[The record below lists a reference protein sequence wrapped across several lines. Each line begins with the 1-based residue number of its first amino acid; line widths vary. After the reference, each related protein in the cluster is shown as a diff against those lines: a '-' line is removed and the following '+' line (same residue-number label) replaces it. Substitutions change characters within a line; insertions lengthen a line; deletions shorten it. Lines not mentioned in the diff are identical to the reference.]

1 MNYVTHPLIR
11 QESIEERR
19 YQLSVMLRALDANT
33 MVVLPTGLGKT
44 AVALLVAASRLY
56 SHQGKVLMLAPT
68 KPLVEQ
74 HLRFF
79 KQFLLF
85 QEGSEPQESDFVM
98 FTGDTPPDERAAAWE
113 ACRICFAT
121 PQVVKNDC
129 LAGRYS
135 LADVVLLV
143 VDECHRAVGNYAYV
157 FIAQHYCTTA
167 RNPLLLAMTASPG
180 GDQAKVQEVCNNLY
194 IEAVETRV
202 ETDEDV
208 RPYIHEREVQYIDV
222 YLPEELQA
230 ALLALRRLVESRL
243 ARLAKLNF
251 HVPKP
256 DKLSIKALNRL
267 NAQIQQ
273 RIRSRDP
280 SGFTAASLHAE
291 CMKLRH
297 AISLT
302 ETQGSEALKLYLD
315 RLSAEGASSTG
326 SKASRRLVNDPIY
339 QNLVEEAGRW
349 GGELHPK
356 ASIVC
361 ELVQAQLAAHPES
374 RIIVFATYRDTVQT
388 LVDALSGCGIAC
400 ERFVGQASRDTE
412 RGLTQ
417 KEQIEI
423 LSRFRE
429 GEFRCLIAT
438 SVGEEGLDVPST
450 DMVIF
455 YEAVPSEI
463 RSIQRKGRTGRS
475 GSGTIV
481 VLVTKGTSD
490 ETFRYVSQT
499 RERAMVQGIRN
510 MSAAPAPVP
519 APSTP
524 TTTRQVNIQE
534 FDSAM
539 SPATRN
545 TRAPRPDVNMG
556 PDFDPPGPA
565 ITVDDRET
573 SSRVA
578 VRLHELGAS
587 ITLQRLEF
595 GDYAI
600 GDRILVERKTVRD
613 FMDTL
618 VERDL
623 FGQIRAMADVVP
635 RPVLIIEGEED
646 LYEVRNIHPNAVR
659 GTLAAITV
667 GMSVT
672 LLRTRDADDTA
683 EMLYVLAQRE
693 GGERGERKVH
703 PKKTYRSIRE
713 EQEYVLAAFPNIGL
727 RSARLLLE
735 HFGSLK
741 AIIDADPEELA
752 SVHGI
757 GEKTA
762 QGIWD
767 LARRPYR

>member
-1 MNYVTHPLIR
+1 MTYISHPLIR
-11 QESIEERR
+11 PESIEERQ
-19 YQLSVMLRALDANT
+19 YQLSIVLRALDANT

-56 SHQGKVLMLAPT
+56 SHPGRVLMLAPT

-79 KQFLLF
+79 RQFLLSRD
-85 QEGSEPQESDFVM
+85 GSEPQESDFAM
-98 FTGDTPPDERAAAWE
+98 FTGDTPPDERARAWE

-121 PQVVKNDC
+121 PQVIKNDC

-157 FIAQHYCTTA
+157 FLAQHYCTTA
-167 RNPLLLAMTASPG
+167 NEPLLLAMTASPG
-180 GDQAKVQEVCNNLY
+180 GDQAKVQDVCNNLH
-194 IEAVETRV
+194 IEAIETRV
-202 ETDEDV
+202 ETDRDV
-208 RPYIHEREVQYIDV
+208 LPYIHERDIQYIDV

-230 ALLALRRLVESRL
+230 ALLALRGLVESRL
-243 ARLAKLNF
+243 TRLASLNF
-251 HVPKP
+251 QVPKP
-256 DKLSIKALNRL
+256 DKLSMKALNGL

-273 RIRSRDP
+273 RIRTRDP
-280 SGFTAASLHAE
+280 SAFIAASLHAE

-297 AISLT
+297 AITLV
-302 ETQGSEALKLYLD
+302 ETQGSEALKLYLA
-315 RLSAEGASSTG
+315 RLGAEGASSTG
-326 SKASRRLVNDPIY
+326 SKASKRLVGDPVY
-339 QNLVEEAGRW
+339 QHLVEVS
-349 GGELHPK
+349 GGWKEELHPK
-356 ASIVC
+356 VAIVL
-361 ELVQAQLAAHPES
+361 ELVRAQLAAHPES

-388 LVDALSGCGIAC
+388 LVGALSASGIAC
-400 ERFVGQASRDTE
+400 ERFVGQASRDAE

-417 KEQIEI
+417 KEQIAS
-423 LSRFRE
+423 LARFRE
-429 GEFRCLIAT
+429 GEFRCLVAT

-490 ETFRYVSQT
+490 EAFRYVSQT
-499 RERAMVQGIRN
+499 RERAMVTGIKS
-510 MSAAPAPVP
+510 MSTAPEFALPPPIPAA
-519 APSTP
+519 TK
-524 TTTRQVNIQE
+524 QI
-534 FDSAM
+534 
-539 SPATRN
+539 
-545 TRAPRPDVNMG
+545 
-556 PDFDPPGPA
+556 DFLAFAPPGPA

-573 SSRVA
+573 SSRV
-578 VRLHELGAS
+578 VERLHELGAS
-587 ITLQRLEF
+587 IALQRLEF

-600 GDRILVERKTVRD
+600 GDRILVERKTSHD
-613 FMDTL
+613 FMSTL

-623 FGQIRAMADVVP
+623 FGQIRAMADAVP

-667 GMSVT
+667 DMGVT
-672 LLRTRDADDTA
+672 LIRTRDADDTA

-693 GGERGERKVH
+693 GSERGERKVH
-703 PKKTYRSIRE
+703 PKKSYRSVRE
-713 EQEYVLAAFPNIGL
+713 EQEYALAAFPNIGL

-741 AIIDADPEELA
+741 AIIDADVEDLA

-762 QGIWD
+762 RSIWD

>member
-1 MNYVTHPLIR
+1 MNHISHPLIR
-11 QESIEERR
+11 PQSIEERR
-19 YQLSVMLRALDANT
+19 YQFTIALRALDANT

-44 AVALLVAASRLY
+44 AVALIVAASRLY
-56 SHQGKVLMLAPT
+56 SHPGKVLMLAPT

-79 KQFLLF
+79 KQFLLSR
-85 QEGSEPQESDFVM
+85 EGSEPEESDFVM
-98 FTGDTPPDERAAAWE
+98 FTGDTPPEERTRAWE
-113 ACRICFAT
+113 ACRVCFAT
-121 PQVVKNDC
+121 PQVIKNDC

-157 FIAQHYCTTA
+157 FLAQHYCTTA
-167 RNPLLLAMTASPG
+167 EKPLLLAMTASPG
-180 GDQAKVQEVCNNLY
+180 GDQVKVQEVCDNLR

-208 RPYIHEREVQYIDV
+208 RPYIHERDIQYVDV

-230 ALLALRRLVESRL
+230 ALVVLRGLVESRL

-251 HVPKP
+251 RVPAP
-256 DKLSIKALNRL
+256 DKLSMKALNAL

-273 RIRSRDP
+273 RIRTRDP
-280 SGFTAASLHAE
+280 SAFIAASLHAE

-297 AISLT
+297 AISLV
-302 ETQGSEALKLYLD
+302 ETQGSVALKLYLA
-315 RLSAEGASSTG
+315 RLGAEGASSAG
-326 SKASRRLVNDPIY
+326 SKASKRLIGDPAY
-339 QNLVEEAGRW
+339 QSLVEAAAGW
-349 GGELHPK
+349 TEELHPK
-356 ASIVC
+356 VSIVR
-361 ELVQAQLAAHPES
+361 ELVRAQLAAHPES

-388 LVDALSGCGIAC
+388 LVDTLTAGGIAC
-400 ERFVGQASRDTE
+400 ERFVGQASRDAE
-412 RGLTQ
+412 RGLSQ
-417 KEQIEI
+417 KEQIAS
-423 LSRFRE
+423 LARFRE
-429 GEFRCLIAT
+429 GEFRCLVAT

-499 RERAMVQGIRN
+499 RERAMVTGIRG
-510 MSAAPAPVP
+510 MSTAPALAPPVP
-519 APSTP
+519 AA
-524 TTTRQVNIQE
+524 TRQ
-534 FDSAM
+534 
-539 SPATRN
+539 T
-545 TRAPRPDVNMG
+545 
-556 PDFDPPGPA
+556 DFLAFSPPGPA

-578 VRLHELGAS
+578 ERLHELGAS
-587 ITLQRLEF
+587 ITLERLEF

-600 GDRILVERKTVRD
+600 GDRILVERKTVQD
-613 FMDTL
+613 FMNTL

-623 FGQIRAMADVVP
+623 FGQIKAMAGAVP

-659 GTLAAITV
+659 GMLAAITV
-667 GMSVT
+667 DMGVT
-672 LLRTRDADDTA
+672 LMRTRDADDTA
-683 EMLYVLAQRE
+683 EMLYILAQRE
-693 GGERGERKVH
+693 GSERGEHKVH
-703 PKKTYRSIRE
+703 PKKSYRSVRE
-713 EQEYVLAAFPNIGL
+713 EQEYALAAFPSIGM

-741 AIIDADPEELA
+741 AIIDAEEKELA

-762 QGIWD
+762 RAIWD

>member
-1 MNYVTHPLIR
+1 MNYVSHPLIR
-11 QESIEERR
+11 PRSIEERR
-19 YQLSVMLRALDANT
+19 YQLSIALRALDANT

-44 AVALLVAASRLY
+44 AVALIVAASRLY
-56 SHQGKVLMLAPT
+56 SHPGRVLMLAPT

-79 KQFLLF
+79 RQFLLSRD
-85 QEGSEPQESDFVM
+85 GSEPQESDFAM
-98 FTGDTPPDERAAAWE
+98 FTGDTPPEERTRAWE
-113 ACRICFAT
+113 ACRVCFAT
-121 PQVVKNDC
+121 PQVIKNDC
-129 LAGRYS
+129 LAGRYG

-157 FIAQHYCTTA
+157 FLAGHYCAAA
-167 RNPLLLAMTASPG
+167 REPLLLAMTASPG
-180 GDQAKVQEVCNNLY
+180 GDQAKVQEVCNNLH

-208 RPYIHEREVQYIDV
+208 HPYIHERDIQYVDV

-230 ALLALRRLVESRL
+230 ALVVLRGLVESRL

-251 HVPKP
+251 RVPKP
-256 DKLSIKALNRL
+256 DKLSMKALNAL

-280 SGFTAASLHAE
+280 SAFIAASLHAE

-297 AISLT
+297 AISLV
-302 ETQGSEALKLYLD
+302 ETQGSEALKLYLA
-315 RLSAEGASSTG
+315 RLGAEGASSAG
-326 SKASRRLVNDPIY
+326 SKASKRLVADPAY
-339 QNLVEEAGRW
+339 QSLVEAAAGW
-349 GGELHPK
+349 KEELHPK
-356 ASIVC
+356 TSIVR
-361 ELVQAQLAAHPES
+361 ELVRAQLAAHPDS

-388 LVDALSGCGIAC
+388 LVDALTAGGIAC
-400 ERFVGQASRDTE
+400 ERFVGQASRDAE
-412 RGLTQ
+412 RGLSQ
-417 KEQIEI
+417 KEQIAS
-423 LSRFRE
+423 LARFRE
-429 GEFRCLIAT
+429 GEFRCLVAT

-499 RERAMVQGIRN
+499 RERAMVTGIRS
-510 MSAAPAPVP
+510 MSTAPASAPTPSVP
-519 APSTP
+519 AAA
-524 TTTRQVNIQE
+524 RQTD
-534 FDSAM
+534 FLAFA
-539 SPATRN
+539 PA
-545 TRAPRPDVNMG
+545 
-556 PDFDPPGPA
+556 GPA

-578 VRLHELGAS
+578 GRLHELGAS
-587 ITLQRLEF
+587 ITLERLEF

-600 GDRILVERKTVRD
+600 GDRILVERKTVQD
-613 FMDTL
+613 FMNTL

-623 FGQIRAMADVVP
+623 FGQIRAMADAVP
-635 RPVLIIEGEED
+635 RPVLIIEGEDD
-646 LYEVRNIHPNAVR
+646 LYAVRNIHPNAVR

-667 GMSVT
+667 DMGVALM
-672 LLRTRDADDTA
+672 RTRDADDTA
-683 EMLYVLAQRE
+683 EVLYVLAQRE
-693 GGERGERKVH
+693 GSERGERKVH
-703 PKKTYRSIRE
+703 PKKSYRSVRE
-713 EQEYVLAAFPNIGL
+713 EQEYALAAFPNIGL
-727 RSARLLLE
+727 KSARLLLE

-741 AIIDADPEELA
+741 AIIDAEPEELA

-762 QGIWD
+762 RAIWD

>member
-1 MNYVTHPLIR
+1 MNYISHPLIR
-11 QESIEERR
+11 EECIEERR
-19 YQLSVMLRALDANT
+19 YQLSIALKALDMNT

-56 SHQGKVLMLAPT
+56 SYPGRILMLAPT
-68 KPLVEQ
+68 KPLAEQ

-79 KQFLLF
+79 RQSILS
-85 QEGSEPQESDFVM
+85 QEGSEPKESDFAI
-98 FTGDTPPDERAAAWE
+98 FTGDVSPDRRAAIWE

-121 PQVVKNDC
+121 PQVIKNDC

-135 LADVVLLV
+135 LDDVVLLI

-157 FIAQHYCTTA
+157 FIAQHYCATA
-167 RNPLLLAMTASPG
+167 SNPLLLGMTASPG
-180 GDQAKVQEVCNNLY
+180 SDQAKVQEVCNNLN
-194 IEAVETRV
+194 IEAVETRI

-208 RPYIHEREVQYIDV
+208 RPYIHKREIRYVDV
-222 YLPEELQA
+222 HLPEELQA
-230 ALLALRRLVESRL
+230 VLIDLRKLVESRL
-243 ARLAKLNF
+243 ARLVKLNF
-251 HVPKP
+251 KVPRP
-256 DKLSIKALNRL
+256 NNLSIKALNHL

-273 RIRSRDP
+273 RIRTRD
-280 SGFTAASLHAE
+280 SSAFIAASLHAE

-302 ETQGSEALKLYLD
+302 ETQGSKALKLYLD
-315 RLSAEGASSTG
+315 RLNTEGMSSTG
-326 SKASRRLVNDPIY
+326 SKASKRLVSDPIY
-339 QNLVEEAGRW
+339 RGILDKTNHWDE
-349 GGELHPK
+349 ELHPK
-356 ASIVC
+356 VAITC
-361 ELVQAQLAAHPES
+361 ELVQAQLAAS
-374 RIIVFATYRDTVQT
+374 DDIRIIVFATYRDTVQT
-388 LVDALSGCGIAC
+388 LVDTLSARDIAC

-423 LSRFRE
+423 LDQFRR
-429 GEFRCLIAT
+429 GEIRCLIAT

-450 DMVIF
+450 DLVIF

-475 GSGTIV
+475 DSGTIV

-499 RERAMVQGIRN
+499 RERAMLQGIKN
-510 MSAAPAPVP
+510 MGKDTPSP
-519 APSTP
+519 APSASRQADFMEFNP
-524 TTTRQVNIQE
+524 VKSTTAKN
-534 FDSAM
+534 
-539 SPATRN
+539 SPVLQPDTGSIDI
-545 TRAPRPDVNMG
+545 PR
-556 PDFDPPGPA
+556 PA

-573 SSRVA
+573 SSRVT

-587 ITLQRLEF
+587 IALQRLEF

-600 GDRILVERKTVRD
+600 GDRILVERKTVQD

-618 VERDL
+618 IERDL

-635 RPVLIIEGEED
+635 RPILILEGEED
-646 LYEVRNIHPNAVR
+646 LYKVRNINPNAVR

-667 GMSVT
+667 DMNVT
-672 LLRTRDADDTA
+672 LFHTKDADDTA
-683 EMLYVLAQRE
+683 ELLYVLARRE
-693 GGERGERKVH
+693 SGERGERKVH
-703 PKKTYRSIRE
+703 PRKSYRSARE

-741 AIIDADPEELA
+741 AIIDAEPEELA
-752 SVHGI
+752 SVRGI

-762 QGIWD
+762 KSIWD
-767 LARRPYR
+767 LVHKPYR

>member
-1 MNYVTHPLIR
+1 MNYVSHPLIR
-11 QESIEERR
+11 PQSIEERR
-19 YQLSVMLRALDANT
+19 YQLSIALRALDANT

-44 AVALLVAASRLY
+44 AVALIVAASRLH
-56 SHQGKVLMLAPT
+56 SHPGRVLVLAPT

-79 KQFLLF
+79 KQFLLSRD
-85 QEGSEPQESDFVM
+85 GSTPEESDFVM
-98 FTGDTPPDERAAAWE
+98 FTGDTPPEERTRAWE
-113 ACRICFAT
+113 ACRVCFAT
-121 PQVVKNDC
+121 PQVIKNDC

-157 FIAQHYCTTA
+157 FLAGHYCTTA
-167 RNPLLLAMTASPG
+167 EKPLLLAMTASPG
-180 GDQAKVQEVCNNLY
+180 GDPAKVQEVCDNLR

-208 RPYIHEREVQYIDV
+208 RPYIHERDIQYVDV

-230 ALLALRRLVESRL
+230 ALVVLRGLVESRL

-251 HVPKP
+251 RVPKP
-256 DKLSIKALNRL
+256 DKLSMKALNAL

-273 RIRSRDP
+273 RIRTRDP
-280 SGFTAASLHAE
+280 SAFIAASLHAE

-297 AISLT
+297 AISLV
-302 ETQGSEALKLYLD
+302 ETQGSEALKLYLA
-315 RLSAEGASSTG
+315 RLGAEGASSAG
-326 SKASRRLVNDPIY
+326 SKASKRLVADPAY
-339 QNLVEEAGRW
+339 RSLVEAAAGW
-349 GGELHPK
+349 KEELHPK
-356 ASIVC
+356 VAIVR

-388 LVDALSGCGIAC
+388 LVDALTAAGIAC
-400 ERFVGQASRDTE
+400 ERFVGQASRDAV
-412 RGLTQ
+412 RGLSQ
-417 KEQIEI
+417 KEQIAS
-423 LSRFRE
+423 LARFRE

-475 GSGTIV
+475 GSGSIV

-499 RERAMVQGIRN
+499 RERAMVTGIRS
-510 MSAAPAPVP
+510 MSTAPAPAP
-519 APSTP
+519 APSVP
-524 TTTRQVNIQE
+524 AATRQAD
-534 FDSAM
+534 FLSFA
-539 SPATRN
+539 PA
-545 TRAPRPDVNMG
+545 G
-556 PDFDPPGPA
+556 PP

-578 VRLHELGAS
+578 GRLHELGAS
-587 ITLQRLEF
+587 ITLERLEF

-600 GDRILVERKTVRD
+600 GDRILVERKTVQD
-613 FMDTL
+613 FMNTL

-623 FGQIRAMADVVP
+623 FGQIRAMADAVP
-635 RPVLIIEGEED
+635 RPVLIIEGEDD
-646 LYEVRNIHPNAVR
+646 LYGVRNIHPNAVR
-659 GTLAAITV
+659 GTLAAIAV
-667 GMSVT
+667 DMGVA
-672 LLRTRDADDTA
+672 LIRTRDADDTA
-683 EMLYVLAQRE
+683 ETLYVLAQRE
-693 GGERGERKVH
+693 GSERGERKVH
-703 PKKTYRSIRE
+703 PKKSYRSIRE
-713 EQEYVLAAFPNIGL
+713 EQEYALAAFPNVGL
-727 RSARLLLE
+727 KSARLLLE

-741 AIIDADPEELA
+741 AIVDAEPEELA
-752 SVHGI
+752 AVHGI

-762 QGIWD
+762 RAIWD
-767 LARRPYR
+767 LARRSYR

>member
-1 MNYVTHPLIR
+1 MNYVSHPLIR
-11 QESIEERR
+11 QGSIEKRR
-19 YQLSVMLRALDANT
+19 YQLNIALRALDANT

-56 SHQGKVLMLAPT
+56 SHPGKVLMLAPT

-79 KQFLLF
+79 KQFILF
-85 QEGSEPQESDFVM
+85 QEESEPQESDFAI
-98 FTGDTPPDERAAAWE
+98 FTGNTPPARRTAAWE

-121 PQVVKNDC
+121 PQVIKNDC

-135 LADVVLLV
+135 LDDVVLLV

-157 FIAQHYCTTA
+157 FLARHYCTSA
-167 RNPLLLAMTASPG
+167 SNPLLLAMTASPG
-180 GDQAKVQEVCNNLY
+180 GDQEKVQEVCNNLH
-194 IEAVETRV
+194 IEAIEARV

-222 YLPEELQA
+222 YLPEGLQA
-230 ALLALRRLVESRL
+230 ALLTLRGLVGSRL
-243 ARLAKLNF
+243 TELMKLNF
-251 HVPKP
+251 QVPKP
-256 DKLSIKALNRL
+256 EKLSIKSLNRL

-273 RIRSRDP
+273 RIQERDP
-280 SGFTAASLHAE
+280 SAFVAASLHAE

-315 RLSAEGASSTG
+315 RLNAEGASSSG
-326 SKASRRLVNDPIY
+326 SKASKRLVSDPVY
-339 QNLVEEAGRW
+339 QNLVKETRHWDE
-349 GGELHPK
+349 ELHPK
-356 ASIVC
+356 VAITC
-361 ELVQAQLAAHPES
+361 ELVRTQLAAHPDI

-388 LVDALSGCGIAC
+388 LVNALSASGITC

-423 LSRFRE
+423 LDRFRE
-429 GEFRCLIAT
+429 GGLRCLVAT
-438 SVGEEGLDVPST
+438 SVGEEGLDIPST

-499 RERAMVQGIRN
+499 RERAMVQGIKN
-510 MSAAPAPVP
+510 MGAAASSAPTPPAPA
-519 APSTP
+519 A
-524 TTTRQVNIQE
+524 TRQVNFLE
-534 FDSAM
+534 FDPVA
-539 SPATRN
+539 PQGTRG
-545 TRAPRPDVNMG
+545 TTHVPLPDMD
-556 PDFDPPGPA
+556 PDLPPPA
-565 ITVDDRET
+565 IVVDDRET
-573 SSRVA
+573 SSRVV
-578 VRLHELGAS
+578 VRLHELEAS
-587 ITLQRLEF
+587 ITLQRLEL

-600 GDRILVERKTVRD
+600 GDRILVERKTVQD

-623 FGQIRAMADVVP
+623 FGQIRSMADAVP
-635 RPVLIIEGEED
+635 RPILVIEGEED
-646 LYEVRNIHPNAVR
+646 LYKVRNIHPNAVR

-667 GMSVT
+667 DMGVT
-672 LLRTRDADDTA
+672 LLRTQNADDTA
-683 EMLYVLAQRE
+683 ELLYVLARRE
-693 GGERGERKVH
+693 AGERGERKMH
-703 PKKTYRSIRE
+703 PKKSYRSSRE

-752 SVHGI
+752 SVRGI
-757 GEKTA
+757 GEKIA
-762 QGIWD
+762 QDIWD

>member
-1 MNYVTHPLIR
+1 MNYVSHPLIR
-11 QESIEERR
+11 PQSIEERR
-19 YQLSVMLRALDANT
+19 YQLSIALRALDANT

-44 AVALLVAASRLY
+44 AVALIVAASRLH
-56 SHQGKVLMLAPT
+56 SHPGRVLVLAPT

-79 KQFLLF
+79 KQFLLIRD
-85 QEGSEPQESDFVM
+85 GSEPEESDFAM
-98 FTGDTPPDERAAAWE
+98 FTGDTPPEERTRAWK
-113 ACRICFAT
+113 ACRVCFAT
-121 PQVVKNDC
+121 PQVIKNDC

-157 FIAQHYCTTA
+157 FLAQHYCTTTSK
-167 RNPLLLAMTASPG
+167 PLLLAMTASPG
-180 GDQAKVQEVCNNLY
+180 GDPVKVQEVCNNLH

-208 RPYIHEREVQYIDV
+208 RPYIHEREIQYVDV

-230 ALLALRRLVESRL
+230 ALVVLRGLVESRL

-251 HVPKP
+251 RVPKP
-256 DKLSIKALNRL
+256 DKLSMKALNAL

-273 RIRSRDP
+273 RIRTRDP
-280 SGFTAASLHAE
+280 SAFVAASLHAE

-297 AISLT
+297 AISLV
-302 ETQGSEALKLYLD
+302 ETQGSEALKLYLA
-315 RLSAEGASSTG
+315 RLGAEGASSAG
-326 SKASRRLVNDPIY
+326 SKASKRLVADPAY
-339 QNLVEEAGRW
+339 KSLVEASAGW
-349 GGELHPK
+349 KEELHPK
-356 ASIVC
+356 VGIVR
-361 ELVQAQLAAHPES
+361 ELVRAQLAAHPES

-388 LVDALSGCGIAC
+388 LVDALSAAGIAC
-400 ERFVGQASRDTE
+400 ERFVGQASRDAE
-412 RGLTQ
+412 RGLSQ
-417 KEQIEI
+417 KEQIAS
-423 LSRFRE
+423 LARFRE

-499 RERAMVQGIRN
+499 RERAMVTGIKE
-510 MSAAPAPVP
+510 MSNAPPPAPAP
-519 APSTP
+519 AIPSA
-524 TTTRQVNIQE
+524 TRQTD
-534 FDSAM
+534 FLAFA
-539 SPATRN
+539 PA
-545 TRAPRPDVNMG
+545 
-556 PDFDPPGPA
+556 GPA

-578 VRLHELGAS
+578 ERLHELGAS
-587 ITLQRLEF
+587 ITLERLEF

-600 GDRILVERKTVRD
+600 GDRILVERKTVQD
-613 FMDTL
+613 FMNTL

-623 FGQIRAMADVVP
+623 FGQIRAMADAVP
-635 RPVLIIEGEED
+635 RPVLIIEGEDD
-646 LYEVRNIHPNAVR
+646 LYSVRNIHPNAIR

-667 GMSVT
+667 DMGVA
-672 LLRTRDADDTA
+672 LIRTRDADDTA
-683 EMLYVLAQRE
+683 ETLYVLAQRE
-693 GGERGERKVH
+693 GSERGERKVH
-703 PKKTYRSIRE
+703 PKKSYRSVRE
-713 EQEYVLAAFPNIGL
+713 EQEYALAAFPNVGMK
-727 RSARLLLE
+727 SARLLLE

-741 AIIDADPEELA
+741 AIVDAEPEELS

-762 QGIWD
+762 RAIWD

>member
-1 MNYVTHPLIR
+1 MTYVSHPLIR
-11 QESIEERR
+11 PESIEERR
-19 YQLSVMLRALDANT
+19 YQLSITLRALDANT

-56 SHQGKVLMLAPT
+56 SHPGRVLMLAPT

-79 KQFLLF
+79 RQFMLSRN
-85 QEGSEPQESDFVM
+85 GSEPQESDFAM
-98 FTGDTPPDERAAAWE
+98 FTGETPPEERARAWE

-121 PQVVKNDC
+121 PQVIKNDC

-157 FIAQHYCTTA
+157 FLAQHYCTTA
-167 RNPLLLAMTASPG
+167 NEPLLLAMTASPG
-180 GDQAKVQEVCNNLY
+180 GDQAKVQDVCNNLH
-194 IEAVETRV
+194 IEAIETRV

-208 RPYIHEREVQYIDV
+208 LPYIHERDIQYVDV

-230 ALLALRRLVESRL
+230 ALLALRGLVESRL
-243 ARLAKLNF
+243 TRLASLNF
-251 HVPKP
+251 RVPKP
-256 DKLSIKALNRL
+256 DKLSMKALNGL

-273 RIRSRDP
+273 RIRTRDP
-280 SGFTAASLHAE
+280 SAFIAASLHAE

-297 AISLT
+297 AITLA
-302 ETQGSEALKLYLD
+302 ETQGSEALKLYLA
-315 RLSAEGASSTG
+315 RLGAEGASSTG
-326 SKASRRLVNDPIY
+326 SKASKRLVGDPVY
-339 QNLVEEAGRW
+339 QHLVEVS
-349 GGELHPK
+349 GGWKEELHPK

-361 ELVQAQLAAHPES
+361 ELVRAQLAAHPES

-388 LVDALSGCGIAC
+388 LVDVLSGSGIAC
-400 ERFVGQASRDTE
+400 ERFVGQASRDAE

-417 KEQIEI
+417 KEQIAS
-423 LSRFRE
+423 LARFRE
-429 GEFRCLIAT
+429 GEFRCLVAT

-490 ETFRYVSQT
+490 EAFRYVSQT
-499 RERAMVQGIRN
+499 RERAMVTRIKS
-510 MSAAPAPVP
+510 MSTAPEVVPPPPIPAA
-519 APSTP
+519 TK
-524 TTTRQVNIQE
+524 Q
-534 FDSAM
+534 M
-539 SPATRN
+539 
-545 TRAPRPDVNMG
+545 
-556 PDFDPPGPA
+556 DFLAFAPPGPA

-573 SSRVA
+573 SSRV
-578 VRLHELGAS
+578 VERLHELGAS
-587 ITLQRLEF
+587 IALERLEF

-600 GDRILVERKTVRD
+600 GDRILVERKTSWD
-613 FMDTL
+613 FMSTL

-623 FGQIRAMADVVP
+623 FGQIRAMADAVP

-646 LYEVRNIHPNAVR
+646 IYEVRNIHPNAVR

-667 GMSVT
+667 DMGVT
-672 LLRTRDADDTA
+672 LIRTRDADDTA

-693 GGERGERKVH
+693 GSERGERKVH
-703 PKKTYRSIRE
+703 PKKSYRSVRE
-713 EQEYVLAAFPNIGL
+713 EQEYALAAFPNIGL

-741 AIIDADPEELA
+741 AIIDAEVEELA

-762 QGIWD
+762 RSIWD

>member
-1 MNYVTHPLIR
+1 MNYISHPLIR
-11 QESIEERR
+11 PESIEERR
-19 YQLSVMLRALDANT
+19 YQLSIALRALDANT

-44 AVALLVAASRLY
+44 AVALIVAASRLH
-56 SHQGKVLMLAPT
+56 SHPGRVLVLAPT

-85 QEGSEPQESDFVM
+85 RNGSEPDESDFAM
-98 FTGDTPPDERAAAWE
+98 FTGDTPPEERARAWE
-113 ACRICFAT
+113 ACRVCFAT
-121 PQVVKNDC
+121 PQVIKNDC

-157 FIAQHYCTTA
+157 FLAGHYCTA
-167 RNPLLLAMTASPG
+167 AKDPLLLAMTASPG
-180 GDQAKVQEVCNNLY
+180 GDPAKVQEVCDNLH

-208 RPYIHEREVQYIDV
+208 LPYIHERDIQYVDV

-230 ALLALRRLVESRL
+230 ALVVLRGLVESRL

-251 HVPKP
+251 RVPKP
-256 DKLSIKALNRL
+256 DKLSMKALNAL

-273 RIRSRDP
+273 RIRTRDP
-280 SGFTAASLHAE
+280 SAFIAASLHAE

-297 AISLT
+297 AISLV
-302 ETQGSEALKLYLD
+302 ETQGSEALKLYLA
-315 RLSAEGASSTG
+315 RLGAEGASSAG
-326 SKASRRLVNDPIY
+326 SKASKRLVADPAYIS
-339 QNLVEEAGRW
+339 LVEAASGWTE
-349 GGELHPK
+349 ELHPK
-356 ASIVC
+356 ASIVR
-361 ELVQAQLAAHPES
+361 ELVRAQLAAHPES

-388 LVDALSGCGIAC
+388 LVDTLTAAGIAC
-400 ERFVGQASRDTE
+400 ERFVGQASRDAE
-412 RGLTQ
+412 RGLSQ
-417 KEQIEI
+417 KEQIAS
-423 LSRFRE
+423 LARFRE
-429 GEFRCLIAT
+429 GEFRCLVAT

-490 ETFRYVSQT
+490 ETFRYVSQN
-499 RERAMVQGIRN
+499 RERAMVTGIRS
-510 MSAAPAPVP
+510 MSTTPAPPPALAVPPATGQTDFLAFAPA
-519 APSTP
+519 
-524 TTTRQVNIQE
+524 
-534 FDSAM
+534 
-539 SPATRN
+539 
-545 TRAPRPDVNMG
+545 
-556 PDFDPPGPA
+556 GPA

-578 VRLHELGAS
+578 GRLHELGAS
-587 ITLQRLEF
+587 ITLERLEF

-600 GDRILVERKTVRD
+600 GDRILVERKTVQD
-613 FMDTL
+613 FMNTL

-623 FGQIRAMADVVP
+623 FGQIRAMADAVP
-635 RPVLIIEGEED
+635 RPVLIIEGEDD
-646 LYEVRNIHPNAVR
+646 LYAVRNIHPNAIR

-667 GMSVT
+667 DMGVA
-672 LLRTRDADDTA
+672 LIRTRDADDTA
-683 EMLYVLAQRE
+683 ETLYVLAQRE
-693 GGERGERKVH
+693 GSERGERKVH
-703 PKKTYRSIRE
+703 PKKSYHSVRE
-713 EQEYVLAAFPNIGL
+713 EQEYALAAFPNVGL
-727 RSARLLLE
+727 KSARLLLE

-741 AIIDADPEELA
+741 AIVDAEPEELA
-752 SVHGI
+752 AVHGI

-762 QGIWD
+762 RAIWD

>member
-1 MNYVTHPLIR
+1 MKYVSHPLIR

-19 YQLSVMLRALDANT
+19 YQLSITLRALDANT

-44 AVALLVAASRLY
+44 AVALLVAASRLL
-56 SHQGKVLMLAPT
+56 SHQGRVLMLAPT

-79 KQFLLF
+79 KQFMLS
-85 QEGSEPQESDFVM
+85 QDGSEPEESYFAM
-98 FTGDTPPDERAAAWE
+98 FTGDTPPDERAAAWD

-121 PQVVKNDC
+121 PQVIKNDC

-135 LADVVLLV
+135 LADVVLLI

-157 FIAQHYCTTA
+157 FLAEHYCTTA
-167 RNPLLLAMTASPG
+167 NKPLLLAMTASPG
-180 GDQAKVQEVCNNLY
+180 GDQAKVQEVCENLH

-208 RPYIHEREVQYIDV
+208 RPYIYERDIQYIDV

-230 ALLALRRLVESRL
+230 ALIALRGLVESRL
-243 ARLAKLNF
+243 TKLAKLNF
-251 HVPKP
+251 RVPKP
-256 DKLSIKALNRL
+256 DKLSIKALNGL

-273 RIRSRDP
+273 RIRARDP
-280 SGFTAASLHAE
+280 SAFIAASLHAE

-297 AISLT
+297 AISLA
-302 ETQGSEALKLYLD
+302 ETQGSEALKLYLA
-315 RLSAEGASSTG
+315 RLGAEGASSAG
-326 SKASRRLVNDPIY
+326 SKASKRLVSDPVY
-339 QNLVEEAGRW
+339 QNLVEESGRW
-349 GGELHPK
+349 KEELHPK
-356 ASIVC
+356 VSIVC
-361 ELVQAQLAAHPES
+361 ELVRTQLAAHPDS

-388 LVDALSGCGIAC
+388 LVDAISGCGIAC
-400 ERFVGQASRDTE
+400 ERFVGQASRDAE

-417 KEQIEI
+417 KEQIAS
-423 LSRFRE
+423 LRRFRE
-429 GEFRCLIAT
+429 GEFKCLVAT

-490 ETFRYVSQT
+490 EAFRYVSQT
-499 RERAMVQGIRN
+499 RERAMVMGIKK
-510 MSAAPAPVP
+510 MSAAPDP
-519 APSTP
+519 APAPPIPAATK
-524 TTTRQVNIQE
+524 QMNFEE
-534 FDSAM
+534 FTSQ
-539 SPATRN
+539 
-545 TRAPRPDVNMG
+545 
-556 PDFDPPGPA
+556 GPA

-578 VRLHELGAS
+578 VRLHELGAA
-587 ITLQRLEF
+587 IRIERLEF

-600 GDRILVERKTVRD
+600 GDRILVERKTSQD

-623 FGQIRAMADVVP
+623 FGQIKAMAEVVP
-635 RPVLIIEGEED
+635 RPILIIEGED
-646 LYEVRNIHPNAVR
+646 LYTVRNIHPNAVR

-667 GMSVT
+667 DMGVT
-672 LLRTRDADDTA
+672 LLCTRDADDTA

-693 GGERGERKVH
+693 GSERGERKMH
-703 PKKTYRSIRE
+703 PKKSYRSVRE
-713 EQEYVLAAFPNIGL
+713 EQEYALAAFPNIGL

-752 SVHGI
+752 SVRGI

>member
-1 MNYVTHPLIR
+1 MTYVSHPLIR
-11 QESIEERR
+11 PQSIEERR
-19 YQLSVMLRALDANT
+19 YQLSIALRALDANT

-44 AVALLVAASRLY
+44 AVALLVAASRLR
-56 SHQGKVLMLAPT
+56 SHKGRVLMLAPT

-79 KQFLLF
+79 KQFMLF
-85 QEGSEPQESDFVM
+85 QEGSEPEESDFVM
-98 FTGDTPPDERAAAWE
+98 FTGDTSPEERARAWE

-121 PQVVKNDC
+121 PQVIKNDC

-157 FIAQHYCTTA
+157 FLAQHYCATA
-167 RNPLLLAMTASPG
+167 AAPLLLAMTASPG
-180 GDQAKVQEVCNNLY
+180 GDQMKVQEVCANLH

-208 RPYIHEREVQYIDV
+208 RPYIHEREIQYIDV

-230 ALLALRRLVESRL
+230 VLVALRGLVESRL
-243 ARLAKLNF
+243 TRLANLHF
-251 HVPKP
+251 QVPKP
-256 DKLSIKALNRL
+256 DKLSMKALNAL

-280 SGFTAASLHAE
+280 SAFIAASLHAE

-297 AISLT
+297 AISLA
-302 ETQGSEALKLYLD
+302 ETQGSEALKLYLA
-315 RLSAEGASSTG
+315 RLGAEGASSSG
-326 SKASRRLVNDPIY
+326 SKASKRLVGDPAY
-339 QNLVEEAGRW
+339 QHLVETASGWKE
-349 GGELHPK
+349 ELLPK
-356 ASIVC
+356 ASIVR
-361 ELVQAQLAAHPES
+361 ELVRAQLAAHPES

-388 LVDALSGCGIAC
+388 LVDTLTAGGIAC
-400 ERFVGQASRDTE
+400 ERFVGQASRDAE
-412 RGLTQ
+412 KGLSQ
-417 KEQIEI
+417 KEQIAS
-423 LSRFRE
+423 LARFRE
-429 GEFRCLIAT
+429 GEFKCLIAT

-490 ETFRYVSQT
+490 ETFRYVSQN
-499 RERAMVQGIRN
+499 RERAMVRGIRS
-510 MSAAPAPVP
+510 MSTPPVAAPVP
-519 APSTP
+519 DADPVSFLPAPSVP
-524 TTTRQVNIQE
+524 AATRQVNFQD
-534 FDSAM
+534 FA
-539 SPATRN
+539 PA
-545 TRAPRPDVNMG
+545 
-556 PDFDPPGPA
+556 GPA

-578 VRLHELGAS
+578 GRLHELGAS
-587 ITLQRLEF
+587 ITLERLEF

-600 GDRILVERKTVRD
+600 GDRILVERKTVQD
-613 FMDTL
+613 FMNTL

-623 FGQIRAMADVVP
+623 FGQLRAMADAAL
-635 RPVLIIEGEED
+635 RPVLIIEGVDD
-646 LYEVRNIHPNAVR
+646 LYAVRNIHPNAVR

-667 GMSVT
+667 DMGIA

-683 EMLYVLAQRE
+683 EVLYVLAQRE
-693 GGERGERKVH
+693 GSERGERKVH
-703 PKKTYRSIRE
+703 PKKSYRSARE
-713 EQEYVLAAFPNIGL
+713 EQEYALSAFPNIGL
-727 RSARLLLE
+727 KSARLLLE

-741 AIIDADPEELA
+741 AIIDAEAEDLA

-762 QGIWD
+762 RGIWD